1 MSSTRLTMIY
11 FVFTTVTYLL
21 PTREY
26 GDIQR
31 LSINDSNH
39 SNSPLGSLLHHPA
52 GASWTPASS
61 LASLAPSTRKSPRPC
76 TTARRTRT
84 RPFQLTTYKDA
95 AKAAAAV
102 ALAPRGAVPAR
113 INVAGD
119 VKTLGEVVAAYE
131 QARGKTVPIV
141 RLGSLEELTNEIAKR
156 QRDEP
161 DNVFSWLP
169 MCYYR
174 AMLDGTAEMPDIN
187 SWPALPP
194 NRTTVEEYLKE
205 DTSF

>member
-1 MSSTRLTMIY
+1 
-11 FVFTTVTYLL
+11 
-21 PTREY
+21 
-26 GDIQR
+26 
-31 LSINDSNH
+31 
-39 SNSPLGSLLHHPA
+39 
-52 GASWTPASS
+52 
-61 LASLAPSTRKSPRPC
+61 
-76 TTARRTRT
+76 
-84 RPFQLTTYKDA
+84 
-95 AKAAAAV
+95 
-102 ALAPRGAVPAR
+102 
-113 INVAGD
+113 